1 MKTLVNVF
9 EQVYSRCKD
18 DPEVAEFL
26 RAILAEEAS
35 KGEDGLYFHHS
46 FYLEALEKAL
56 SNGALE
62 KAVGGELRLD
72 HED

>member
-18 DPEVAEFL
+18 DSEVAEFL

-35 KGEDGLYFHHS
+35 KGEDGSYFHHS
-46 FYLEALEKAL
+46 FYLEALEKAISL
-56 SNGALE
+56 CALE
-62 KAVGGELRLD
+62 KALD
-72 HED
+72 DEPRSTHEN